1 MTQPGSCIR
10 SKGNTSVMKKIAG
23 NQLALVIFYA
33 IYKQILFSAIFNFAI
48 QTKDIYDFLLT
59 IRIIFFSTPSFFN
72 NFSVRLL
79 HYVDCDRNVASV
91 HELKRS
97 LINIPAVVRVNHSTL
112 CKVRRDEIKS
122 RNSVY
127 STRERGGFINPIMIT
142 ARARVK

>member
-1 MTQPGSCIR
+1 MH
-10 SKGNTSVMKKIAG
+10 
-23 NQLALVIFYA
+23 
-33 IYKQILFSAIFNFAI
+33 NFFPA
-48 QTKDIYDFLLT
+48 
-59 IRIIFFSTPSFFN
+59 PSFFN

-79 HYVDCDRNVASV
+79 HYVDYDRNVASV
-91 HELKRS
+91 HEQLKRS